1 MACNFLLYG
10 DSQSML
16 HKNAM
21 LVVVGYSHLTCK
33 LEFDRFRTTLHK
45 NAMLVVWY
53 SHFAWKFEFH
63 RFRTTLHKNAM
74 LVVVWY
80 SHWTWKLEFDRFLFQ
95 LKLFM

>member
-80 SHWTWKLEFDRFLFQ
+80 SHWTWKLEFDRSLFQ